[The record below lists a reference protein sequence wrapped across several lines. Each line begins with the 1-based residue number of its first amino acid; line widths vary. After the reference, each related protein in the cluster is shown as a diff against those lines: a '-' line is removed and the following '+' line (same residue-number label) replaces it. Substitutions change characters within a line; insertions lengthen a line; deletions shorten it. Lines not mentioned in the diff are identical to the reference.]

1 MSKQKKKLSEFPDP
15 DAFVKAGRKADQ
27 ANHAQEIEESEE
39 PAETSNV
46 VSLKKR
52 GRKRQLPDEP
62 MHRFTID
69 LPESLH
75 YKFKV
80 IVTMKNESMA
90 DLIRKWVE
98 GYVKRTGKDQWFE

>member
-1 MSKQKKKLSEFPDP
+1 
-15 DAFVKAGRKADQ
+15 
-27 ANHAQEIEESEE
+27 
-39 PAETSNV
+39 
-46 VSLKKR
+46 
-52 GRKRQLPDEP
+52 